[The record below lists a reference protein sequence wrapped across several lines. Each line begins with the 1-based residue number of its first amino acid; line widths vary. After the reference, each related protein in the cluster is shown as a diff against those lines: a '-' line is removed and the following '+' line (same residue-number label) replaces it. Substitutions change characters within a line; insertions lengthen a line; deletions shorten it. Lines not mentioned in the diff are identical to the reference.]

1 MTFYQMSRRGWI
13 SVEYAP
19 WIWIPCPPI
28 FPEGFDRDSWA
39 LLYAKEWWWNSGREH
54 GEPEVG
60 LLARTLAE
68 IHDYAYAHLPM
79 HRGFI
84 HLPDIRLP
92 PLLVA
97 FGIWEATGQPTE
109 QLRALVHADE
119 PEAIEPP
126 EVAEFATE
134 RLGCGLKSMSY
145 SRENETVSGHLDYA
159 WRSEEHATALRMFT
173 VSPDLGRLQ
182 RAVPDMEQLA
192 RGVTVI
198 SAISAQ
204 RASS

>member
-1 MTFYQMSRRGWI
+1 MTYYQMSRRGWI

-28 FPEGFDRDSWA
+28 FPEDFNRDSWA
-39 LLYAKEWWWNSGREH
+39 LLYAREWWWKSGREH

-97 FGIWEATGQPTE
+97 FGIWEAVGEPTA

-126 EVAEFATE
+126 EVAEFDTQ
-134 RLGCGLKSMSY
+134 RLGSGLKSMSY

-173 VSPDLGRLQ
+173 ASPDLGRLQ
-182 RAVPDMEQLA
+182 RAVPDIEQLA
-192 RGVTVI
+192 RGVTVV
-198 SAISAQ
+198 SAQ

>member
-1 MTFYQMSRRGWI
+1 MTYYQMSRRGWI

-28 FPEGFDRDSWA
+28 FPEDFDRDSWA
-39 LLYAKEWWWNSGREH
+39 LLYAREWWWKSGREH
-54 GEPEVG
+54 AEPEVG

-97 FGIWEATGQPTE
+97 FGIWKAVGEPTA

-126 EVAEFATE
+126 EVAEFDTQ
-134 RLGCGLKSMSY
+134 RLGSGLKSMSY

-173 VSPDLGRLQ
+173 ASPDLGRLQ
-182 RAVPDMEQLA
+182 RAVPDIEQLA
-192 RGVTVI
+192 RGVTVV
-198 SAISAQ
+198 SAQ